1 MTTYRELYFY
11 LFRATEQ
18 ARQALEQ
25 QNIGIAVNILIE
37 AQKAAEDA
45 VLSDDFQTDAN
56 TIPTVRL
63 FSRPVG
69 YLFPFQ

>member
-11 LFRATEQ
+11 LFRATER

-37 AQKAAEDA
+37 TQKTAEDA
-45 VLSDDFQTDAN
+45 VLSDDFQTDN
-56 TIPTVRL
+56 
-63 FSRPVG
+63 
-69 YLFPFQ
+69 